1 MLYLIRMK
9 AFMSPWIIVFGSHC
23 KQLTWWLQL
32 RRQVALSGW
41 SALFIEH
48 HNLRDWRRQWGM
60 TRLTGMRWIFGAVF
74 AHSPI
79 LNSFMVTKSDEENSV
94 QVSLCLLSA
103 SGNVKRL
110 IKCDCPSDWADAFVV
125 VEHISSSFVP
135 GCPQIPSMDD
145 GLFRTMCCIDSN
157 IPCLRRRTSSTG
169 LSKSRLWRLRQLQPD
184 HKIIVRRYAWTSF
197 DSSRWQS
204 SSIHCYARLDHLQ
217 PLPLASLSS
226 LPLLFLLSS
235 HQLATYNFMRNGN
248 QLHEQTTLRM
258 LQASTSSLFWTI
270 KMCLLRQNESSIS
283 E

>member
-1 MLYLIRMK
+1 VTGGGSEGWLDWQGWDGSLERCLLTPR
-9 AFMSPWIIVFGSHC
+9 FWIH
-23 KQLTWWLQL
+23 LWLQSL
-32 RRQVALSGW
+32 MKRTASRC
-41 SALFIEH
+41 LFVYCQPSETWNELYW
-48 HNLRDWRRQWGM
+48 NLM
-60 TRLTGMRWIFGAVF
+60 YVFHRW
-74 AHSPI
+74 
-79 LNSFMVTKSDEENSV
+79 
-94 QVSLCLLSA
+94 
-103 SGNVKRL
+103 VKRL

-145 GLFRTMCCIDSN
+145 GLFRKMCCIDSN
-157 IPCLRRRTSSTG
+157 IPCLCRRTSSTG
-169 LSKSRLWRLRQLQPD
+169 LSRSRLWRLRQLQPD
-184 HKIIVRRYAWTSF
+184 HKVIVRRYAWTSF